1 MRSAYHKILTDLT
14 ALRGLVDF
22 ILEKEITIDYY
33 TKLLQFLY
41 IPSYPGLYLFQF
53 ADAVDALRDLI
64 RHRRVSFPYSQIIL
78 FPARLT

>member
-33 TKLLQFLY
+33 INSFSFYIFRHTPDYTYFNLLT
-41 IPSYPGLYLFQF
+41 
-53 ADAVDALRDLI
+53 R
-64 RHRRVSFPYSQIIL
+64 
-78 FPARLT
+78 